1 MNMISKFIR
10 QWKAFRLSLRL
21 LKLIDPKKLED
32 LNVILEE
39 IYPGIRAEIQALVE
53 SSDIH
58 AMSKTL
64 HYINTHGGVQKMAD
78 YYNNADKNGKDT
90 MLSAFNKV
98 FKPGARFEDAVM
110 TLDSIAK
117 QKDLGIYTQLIGDV
131 KDSIVVTSIKQSYRT
146 VDDWRTFVRWQHEA
160 NKDVLLGVLDEIE
173 EKEAKV
179 ENKNTEEKV
188 TNEKEN
194 NSEQPNNQSS
204 EGVEYTF
211 PMELLGKLYKYDN
224 VVFKHIKSEF
234 NFACII
240 MRKPHE
246 ERLSECSGHPK
257 NNLLTQTD
265 KNLRAARADPN
276 SFEVCRVARE
286 IQQMLNLGYPWI
298 FGEIVVSLQ
307 RPHDPR
313 RSPGGIRFVSASREA
328 RRMI

>member
-1 MNMISKFIR
+1 
-10 QWKAFRLSLRL
+10 
-21 LKLIDPKKLED
+21 
-32 LNVILEE
+32 LEE
-39 IYPGIRAEIQALVE
+39 IYPGVRAEIQALVE

-98 FKPGARFEDAVM
+98 FKPGARFEDAVL

-117 QKDLGIYTQLIGDV
+117 QKGLGIYTQLMGDV

-194 NSEQPNNQSS
+194 NSE
-204 EGVEYTF
+204 
-211 PMELLGKLYKYDN
+211 
-224 VVFKHIKSEF
+224 H
-234 NFACII
+234 
-240 MRKPHE
+240 
-246 ERLSECSGHPK
+246 
-257 NNLLTQTD
+257 LTQILQKNATD
-265 KNLRAARADPN
+265 STLKMGMLLSLEWPISLERA
-276 SFEVCRVARE
+276 S
-286 IQQMLNLGYPWI
+286 MLTW
-298 FGEIVVSLQ
+298 
-307 RPHDPR
+307 R
-313 RSPGGIRFVSASREA
+313 RRTND
-328 RRMI
+328 

>member
-78 YYNNADKNGKDT
+78 YYNSVDKNGREA

-98 FKPGARFEDAVM
+98 FKPGARFEDAVL

-117 QKDLGIYTQLIGDV
+117 QKGLGIYTQLMGDV
-131 KDSIVVTSIKQSYRT
+131 KDSIVITSIKQSYRT

-246 ERLSECSGHPK
+246 ERLAECSGKRVLTYHILWRLR
-257 NNLLTQTD
+257 NLLPDEKQDTWIKDIADECGYDVITISKKYKDDTNMKDDNKRLLKRLSALFDSYDTQ
-265 KNLRAARADPN
+265 K
-276 SFEVCRVARE
+276 
-286 IQQMLNLGYPWI
+286 
-298 FGEIVVSLQ
+298 
-307 RPHDPR
+307 
-313 RSPGGIRFVSASREA
+313 
-328 RRMI
+328 